1 MKIVIAADKFKHSLS
16 SFAVCNAI
24 REGLLLASPQFSITS
39 LPLSDG
45 GDGLADVLA
54 YYHSFE
60 KIRAVVNNPV
70 WKPVEATFLFS
81 EKEKVAFV
89 EMAQASGLQLLQPP
103 EYNCALTTTYGTGE
117 LIKNAI
123 QKGARTIIIGI
134 GGSATNDCGI
144 GMATALGYRF
154 LDRNGED
161 VEPIGKNLSR
171 IQSISAPST
180 TALQE
185 VQFQV
190 ACDVTNYL
198 TGEGGATKV
207 YGPQKGA
214 TPAMI
219 EALEAGMQHFAGVVK
234 KEFDVEMTT
243 IKGGG
248 AAGGLGAGC
257 VAFLQADLV
266 SGAAVAFQF
275 SRAEAH
281 IRNADVVITGEGK
294 LDEQTW
300 NGKLVDAVTALCRK
314 HRKPVVA
321 LCGTVDQAP
330 EQLQS
335 SGLTAAFS
343 ILQEPMPL
351 EEALQQAGPLL
362 SRTAFA
368 VGQLLKLKLPS

>member
-1 MKIVIAADKFKHSLS
+1 
-16 SFAVCNAI
+16 
-24 REGLLLASPQFSITS
+24 
-39 LPLSDG
+39 
-45 GDGLADVLA
+45 
-54 YYHSFE
+54 
-60 KIRAVVNNPV
+60 
-70 WKPVEATFLFS
+70 
-81 EKEKVAFV
+81 
-89 EMAQASGLQLLQPP
+89 MAQASGLQLLQPP

-234 KEFDVEMTT
+234 KELDVEMTT

-257 VAFLQADLV
+257 VAFLQAALV